1 MQTIECNYI
10 LIFSPLNSPA
20 VGRNSM
26 NIQDVVIAMDDMMI
40 SIPEIIEYTKHIEP
54 LPFAHK
60 KSIPKYPGPFAGIVI
75 SERI

>member
-1 MQTIECNYI
+1 
-10 LIFSPLNSPA
+10 
-20 VGRNSM
+20 M

-60 KSIPKYPGPFAGIVI
+60 KSIPKYPGTFAGIVI
-75 SERI
+75 SENIQYYFLNPKLTPKLFTRFYNTE